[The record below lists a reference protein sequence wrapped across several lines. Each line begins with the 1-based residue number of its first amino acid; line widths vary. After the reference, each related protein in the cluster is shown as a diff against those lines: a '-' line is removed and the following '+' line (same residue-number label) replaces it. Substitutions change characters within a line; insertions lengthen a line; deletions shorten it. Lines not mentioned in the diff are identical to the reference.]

1 MYNPSWREFLE
12 DKRYCG
18 GGWHSMPIWLGILL
32 IVIALVGGTFLG
44 FFIARQ
50 YMMKYLKE
58 NPPINEQMIRVM
70 MSQMGR
76 KPSEKQVR
84 QMMSQMNK
92 LQDK

>member
-1 MYNPSWREFLE
+1 MNLWLAIVLIIVALA
-12 DKRYCG
+12 G
-18 GGWHSMPIWLGILL
+18 G
-32 IVIALVGGTFLG
+32 AALG
-44 FFIARQ
+44 FYLARQ

-70 MSQMGR
+70 MAQMGR

>member
-1 MYNPSWREFLE
+1 METW
-12 DKRYCG
+12 
-18 GGWHSMPIWLGILL
+18 IWII
-32 IVIALVGGTFLG
+32 IVILALAGGTALG
-44 FFIARQ
+44 FYIARQ

-70 MSQMGR
+70 MAQMGR

-84 QMMSQMNK
+84 QMMASMNK